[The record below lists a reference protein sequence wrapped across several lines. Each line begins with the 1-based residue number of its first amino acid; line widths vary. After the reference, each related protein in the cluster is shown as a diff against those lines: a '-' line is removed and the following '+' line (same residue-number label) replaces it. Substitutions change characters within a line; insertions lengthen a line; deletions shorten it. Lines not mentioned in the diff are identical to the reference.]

1 MGRKKTQIAE
11 TASKF
16 KEHFLV
22 IPKLVWQKFEALCD
36 AAGHN
41 EIHWFTTIERTRNI
55 FRVNDDIM
63 VPKQQITGTTVSS
76 SAAELIESLDS
87 HINMWC
93 HSHVLMQ
100 CNPSARDL
108 KEKSE
113 LVMGTQVQ
121 SDKYII
127 MLIMNK
133 RGEVNAWFDSHFYDC
148 QMTIVIEDYDNPF
161 EEWAIN
167 MVAEKCEE
175 KKFVQHAPMQAG
187 FYNTGAYPKQPAA
200 NTVKRVGEMT
210 EEEFEKYD
218 SYWRSNGY

>member
-1 MGRKKTQIAE
+1 MGRKKQIVEAVP
-11 TASKF
+11 KF
-16 KEHFLV
+16 KEHVLV

-55 FRVNDDIM
+55 FRVNDDVT
-63 VPKQQITGTTVSS
+63 VPAQQITGTTVTSS
-76 SAAELIESLDS
+76 PAELIESLDS

-121 SDKYII
+121 PDKYII

-148 QMTIVIEDYDNPF
+148 QMSVIVEDDENPF
-161 EEWAIN
+161 EEWATEI
-167 MVAEKCEE
+167 VLEKCTE
-175 KKFVQHAPMQAG
+175 KRYTPPVQQAG
-187 FYNTGAYPKQPAA
+187 FQYPKYPAVKEQVQ
-200 NTVKRVGEMT
+200 TVKKVSDMT
-210 EEEFEKYD
+210 DAEFEQFDNWY
-218 SYWRSNGY
+218 RQQGY